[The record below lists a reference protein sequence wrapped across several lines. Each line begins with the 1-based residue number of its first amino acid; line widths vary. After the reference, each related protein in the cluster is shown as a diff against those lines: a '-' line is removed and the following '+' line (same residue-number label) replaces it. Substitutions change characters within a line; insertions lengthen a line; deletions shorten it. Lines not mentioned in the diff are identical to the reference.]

1 MDTAEIEVFPALT
14 GELHSCRK
22 PERLRPP
29 QPQASRLIAST
40 GAETQ
45 REAVRPGQPP
55 GIK

>member
-1 MDTAEIEVFPALT
+1 MDTAEIEVFPAPT
-14 GELHSCRK
+14 GELHSGRK

-29 QPQASRLIAST
+29 QPQASGLIAST

-45 REAVRPGQPP
+45 PEAVRPGQSP

>member
-14 GELHSCRK
+14 GELHSGRK
-22 PERLRPP
+22 TERLRPP
-29 QPQASRLIAST
+29 PPQASRLIAAT

-45 REAVRPGQPP
+45 REAARPGQPP

>member
-14 GELHSCRK
+14 GELHSGRK

-45 REAVRPGQPP
+45 REAVRPGEPP